1 MPVELLSAFRN
12 ARVFDLSQ
20 PYFVGMPHHPN
31 HPPFLFG
38 LTKRHGDLWHPA
50 GDSNGMSSAADSMA
64 MSGHTGT
71 HIDALNHF
79 SLCGKFHN
87 GEAVDEH
94 QNYGGIDSLSADTIP
109 PIVRRG
115 VLLDLAGTEPL
126 AKGTVVG
133 PEDLDRAAG
142 GLEIQAGD
150 IVLIRTGW
158 AAYWNDPR
166 RYICELHGPG
176 PDLEGARWLSAR
188 KVFAAGSDTVCFE
201 HVPAPE
207 MPVHVHLLVESGIHI
222 MENLNLEELAAA
234 KIREFVYIAAPLRI
248 QGGTGAPIRP
258 LALVQQAS

>member
-1 MPVELLSAFRN
+1 MKITAEVAR

-38 LTKRHGDLWHPA
+38 LTKRHGDYWHP
-50 GDSNGMSSAADSMA
+50 SGMSSAADSLA

-87 GEAVDEH
+87 GEPIEEH
-94 QNYGGIDSLSADTIP
+94 QTYGGVDTLSVDTIA

-115 VLLDLAGTEPL
+115 VLLDFAPDGALGREHVIT
-126 AKGTVVG
+126 
-133 PEDLDRAAG
+133 PEELDRAAEG
-142 GLEIQAGD
+142 IEIQPGD
-150 IVLIRTGW
+150 IVLLRTGW
-158 AAYWNDPR
+158 ARYWNDPR
-166 RYICELHGPG
+166 QYISEVHGPG
-176 PDLEGARWLSAR
+176 PALEGAKWLSSR
-188 KVFAAGSDTVCFE
+188 KIFAAGADTVCFE
-201 HVPAPE
+201 HVPAPD

-222 MENLNLEELAAA
+222 MENLNLEELAGAG
-234 KIREFVYIAAPLRI
+234 IREFVYIAAPLRI

-258 LALVQQAS
+258 IALADPAS

>member
-1 MPVELLSAFRN
+1 MPVELLSAIRN

-31 HPPFLFG
+31 HPPFVFG
-38 LTKRHGDLWHPA
+38 LTKRHGDFWHPA
-50 GDSNGMSSAADSMA
+50 GDTTGVSSAADSMA

-87 GEAVDEH
+87 GDAIDQH
-94 QNYGGIDSLSADTIP
+94 QTYGGVDSLSVDTIA

-115 VLLDLAGTEPL
+115 VLLDLAGAEPL
-126 AKGTVVG
+126 AKETVIR
-133 PEDLDRAAG
+133 PEDLDRAAE
-142 GLEIQAGD
+142 GLEIEAGD

-158 AAYWNDPR
+158 ARYWNDPR
-166 RYICELHGPG
+166 RYICEVHGPG
-176 PDLEGARWLSAR
+176 PGPAGARWLSSR

-201 HVPAPE
+201 HVPAQD

-234 KIREFVYIAAPLRI
+234 KVREFVYVAAPLRI

>member
-1 MPVELLSAFRN
+1 MDLISALSQ

-38 LTKRHGDLWHPA
+38 LTKRHNDFHHP
-50 GDSNGMSSAADSMA
+50 SGMSSAADSLA

-87 GEAVDEH
+87 GLPVDEH
-94 QNYGGIDSLSADTIP
+94 QTYGGVETLSVDTIA

-115 VLLDLAGTEPL
+115 VLLDLAGPNEPL
-126 AKGTVVG
+126 SRDHVVT
-133 PEDLDRAAG
+133 PEELDRASA
-142 GLEIQAGD
+142 GLEIRPGD
-150 IVLIRTGW
+150 IVLLRTGW
-158 AAYWNDPR
+158 ARYWNDPR
-166 RYICELHGPG
+166 RYISEVHGPG
-176 PDLEGARWLSAR
+176 PALEGAQWLSSH
-188 KVFAAGSDTVCFE
+188 KIFAAGADTVCFE
-201 HVPAPE
+201 HVPAPD
-207 MPVHVHLLVESGIHI
+207 MPVHIHLLVESGIHI

-234 KIREFVYIAAPLRI
+234 GIREFAYIAAPLRI

-258 LALVQQAS
+258 LALTE

>member
-1 MPVELLSAFRN
+1 MKLLAAVRN

-20 PYFVGMPHHPN
+20 PYFMGMPHHPN

-38 LTKRHGDLWHPA
+38 LTKRHGDFQNP
-50 GDSNGMSSAADSMA
+50 SGMSSAADSIA

-87 GEAVDEH
+87 GQNIDEH
-94 QNYGGIDSLSADTIP
+94 QTYGGVECLSVDTIA

-115 VLLDLAGTEPL
+115 VLLDFAKEAPL
-126 AKGTVVG
+126 ARDHIIT
-133 PEDLDRAAG
+133 PDQLERAASG
-142 GLEIQAGD
+142 VEIEPGD
-150 IVLIRTGW
+150 IVLLRTGW
-158 AAYWNDPR
+158 ARYWNDPR
-166 RYICELHGPG
+166 QYISEVHGPG
-176 PDLEGARWLSAR
+176 PALEGAKWLSSR
-188 KVFAAGSDTVCFE
+188 RVFAAGADTVCFE

-234 KIREFVYIAAPLRI
+234 NIREFVYVAASLRI

-258 LALVQQAS
+258 LALVDQSS